1 MEKILVV
8 DNHEQTRT
16 QVRQHLSQAGYDV
29 IESSE
34 SKEALERIS
43 SDLPELVVVEAMMPR
58 MNGFQI
64 CRHLQGTPQSD
75 LVYIIMMTILPD
87 IEKKMGGIDKG
98 ADKYITKPVNMPH
111 LLDLVGKGMDIIVQ
125 KRAVVLDPLTKLYNK
140 NFFQTYLAQEN
151 TRSQRYQ
158 RQVSLILGDIDGF
171 NTLNEQHSYEVGDT
185 VLTEIGKIFRISCRR
200 SDIPVRIEND
210 KFAILLPETDL
221 MGGLMLAERLC
232 QSIREHEFE
241 EAGPVTISFGVAT
254 LSKTK
259 EDLLKHAEASLA
271 DAKQSGGNKVVSKN

>member
-87 IEKKMGGIDKG
+87 IEKKMGGIEKG
-98 ADKYITKPVNMPH
+98 ANEYITKPVNMPH
-111 LLDLVGKGMDIIVQ
+111 LVNLVRKGMDIIVQ

-158 RQVSLILGDIDGF
+158 RQVSLILGDLDGF
-171 NTLNEQHSYEVGDT
+171 KALNEQHSYEVGDA
-185 VLTEIGKIFRISCRR
+185 VLAEMGKIFRISCRR
-200 SDIPVRIEND
+200 SDIPVRMEND

-232 QSIREHEFE
+232 QSIREHEFK
-241 EAGPVTISFGVAT
+241 EAGSVTVSFGVAT
-254 LSKTK
+254 LSKSK
-259 EDLLKHAEASLA
+259 EELLKQAETSLA